1 MNFKITTSWN
11 FTFLIA
17 DSKSP
22 EFLESEYIFFM
33 SWRRRMTKV
42 EIFEVD
48 KKMTEKVFHDEEED
62 KNTKKINENE
72 ERCRK

>member
-33 SWRRRMTKV
+33 AGGGRMIKV

-48 KKMTEKVFHDEEED
+48 KKDDREG
-62 KNTKKINENE
+62 IS
-72 ERCRK
+72 

>member
-1 MNFKITTSWN
+1 MIMRWN
-11 FTFLIA
+11 FTFLIT

-33 SWRRRMTKV
+33 AGTGRMTKV

-48 KKMTEKVFHDEEED
+48 KKMIEKVFHVKKKMKD
-62 KNTKKINENE
+62 TK
-72 ERCRK
+72 R